1 MGRTKSTTNG
11 KGAAVLRWIVT
22 GRTTPAPRPSHE
34 PLPTRPLVSSAGQ
47 PLANGQKAAAYA
59 GLVLLAIL
67 LGFCLGTIVWATFQA
82 SFFLARVLWTAAAEG
97 LAALDIPIARQ
108 AATVALC
115 AAGGLLVG
123 WWGAHVG
130 GLPEPFMQVIA
141 KARATG
147 RYESAGLGPCA
158 AGVLLPQVFGGAVGL
173 AAGLVGVIATGCT
186 FIGAALRRAGLAIME
201 LPQRGCAAIARALAH
216 SPFDQAKRRKD
227 PSCAAAGDPL
237 AYDFRGWAKSVLYT
251 AATAAG
257 IAAFA
262 LLTAWLGTQATLPR
276 FDAPA
281 LDAAGLAWAVPC
293 VLLGWAGIAI
303 FYASARACAK
313 LDAALRT
320 RPLLVPLV
328 GGLVL
333 GIAGAAFPGVLY
345 SGIAQT
351 PRLLAAWPAMG
362 AAALLATGFLK
373 CALCP
378 WCIAT
383 GWKGGQIYP
392 CLFAAAACGLGF
404 AALTGADAALC
415 LAVTA
420 ATATACLLRSP
431 ALAFCLL
438 LLCFP
443 VESAPLL
450 ACACLAGAALPVP
463 QMPAPQAR

>member
-1 MGRTKSTTNG
+1 MGRAKSTATG
-11 KGAAVLRWIVT
+11 KGAAVLRWLVT
-22 GRTTPAPRPSHE
+22 GRTAPHTARVPRPA
-34 PLPTRPLVSSAGQ
+34 RPLVSSAGR
-47 PLANGQKAAAYA
+47 PLAGGQKASAYA
-59 GLVLLAIL
+59 GLALLAL
-67 LGFCLGTIVWATFQA
+67 ALGFCLGAFVWVTFQA
-82 SFFLARVLWTAAAEG
+82 SFFLASVLWTTASEG
-97 LAALDIPIARQ
+97 LAALGVPNARQ
-108 AATVALC
+108 AATVVLC
-115 AAGGLLVG
+115 AAGGLAIG

-158 AGVLLPQVFGGAVGL
+158 AGVLLPQAFGGAVGL
-173 AAGLVGVIATGCT
+173 AAGLVGVVATGCT

-201 LPQRGCAAIARALAH
+201 LPQRGCAAIVRALAC
-216 SPFDQAKRRKD
+216 SPLEQVTQRKG
-227 PSCAAAGDPL
+227 PARAAARDPL
-237 AYDFRGWAKSVLYT
+237 AYDFRRWAKTVLYS

-262 LLTAWLGTQATLPR
+262 LLTAWLGTQAALPR
-276 FDAPA
+276 FDAPT
-281 LDAAGLAWAVPC
+281 LDAAGLAWAAPC
-293 VLLGWAGIAI
+293 VLLGWASIAI

-313 LDAALRT
+313 LGPARRA
-320 RPLLVPLV
+320 RPLLVPLA
-328 GGLVL
+328 GGLML
-333 GIAGAAFPGVLY
+333 GLAGAAFPGALY

-362 AAALLATGFLK
+362 AASLLATGFLK

-392 CLFAAAACGLGF
+392 CVFAAAACGLGF

-431 ALAFCLL
+431 ALAFGLL

-463 QMPAPQAR
+463 HVPTPQAR